1 MRRYW
6 TWIPLAAAAGLVL
19 GLLDGRGRDVPAE
32 VLAAP
37 AQSSGLVYLPM
48 GLKAQAMADLPP
60 APTALPVQPT
70 EPPPAAT
77 ATPVGPTEAPSATPT
92 VPPPASPTV
101 ATVEPPTATPTTW
114 IAPTATATP
123 TLKPTVVAGAIKGR
137 LVVDGDPA
145 PLGLGEEVGP
155 GLVLR
160 ACSDERTCTVV
171 ARTGVADDDG
181 NFVFANPPALDAG
194 RYYQVTWINEN
205 PEDSAASPYAG
216 ADLWMGVWYG
226 APIRGY
232 QPGQTVDVG
241 EVEIGDIVLVSPTHG
256 SGFGGL
262 PWTFTWQARK
272 HETGVYSWAIC
283 LRCCQTLAQR
293 IGHYHTSPLGRRTS
307 YTVSQYP
314 PGTQIGIDYKYCWF
328 VRSEAPDGSIGE
340 SYHVRM
346 LWWMGLALLGG
357 R

>member
-1 MRRYW
+1 MRRYFPL
-6 TWIPLAAAAGLVL
+6 IPLAAAAGLVL
-19 GLLDGRGRDVPAE
+19 GMLDGQGPVDPVG
-32 VLAAP
+32 VLAGPQAD
-37 AQSSGLVYLPM
+37 GLVYLPM
-48 GLKAQAMADLPP
+48 SLKAQAMADLPA
-60 APTALPVQPT
+60 APTAVPASPT
-70 EPPPAAT
+70 EPAT
-77 ATPVGPTEAPSATPT
+77 ATVVAPSATPT
-92 VPPPASPTV
+92 VGATEPPPSPTPTE
-101 ATVEPPTATPTTW
+101 ATAEPATATPTTW
-114 IAPTATATP
+114 IAPTATPTP

-137 LVVDGDPA
+137 LLVDGDPA

-160 ACSDERTCTVV
+160 ACSDEQSCTVV
-171 ARTGVADDDG
+171 ARTGVKDDAG
-181 NFVFANPPALDAG
+181 NFAFENPPALDAG
-194 RYYQVTWINEN
+194 RYYQVTWFNEN

-226 APIRGY
+226 APIRDY

-241 EVEIGDIVLVSPTHG
+241 DVEIADIVLVSPTHG

-262 PWTFTWQARK
+262 PWTFTWAARK
-272 HETGVYSWAIC
+272 NETGVYSWAIC

-328 VRSEAPDGSIGE
+328 VRSEAPDGSIGQ

-346 LWWMGLALLGG
+346 LWWMGLALGG
-357 R
+357 RR